1 MATSCKV
8 VLRVELGGWSVS
20 LCVDVEVCAVRLGSR
35 KYAAGGNRAMVSM
48 ALRARRVWLWMRCT
62 LLW

>member
-1 MATSCKV
+1 M
-8 VLRVELGGWSVS
+8 ELGGWSVS
-20 LCVDVEVCAVRLGSR
+20 VCVDVEVCAVRLGSR

-48 ALRARRVWLWMRCT
+48 ALSARRVWLWMRCT

>member
-1 MATSCKV
+1 M
-8 VLRVELGGWSVS
+8 ELGGGSVPV
-20 LCVDVEVCAVRLGSR
+20 CVDVEADAVRLGSK

-48 ALRARRVWLWMRCT
+48 ALRAKRVWLWMRCT

>member
-1 MATSCKV
+1 M
-8 VLRVELGGWSVS
+8 ELGGGSVS
-20 LCVDVEVCAVRLGSR
+20 VCVDVEVGAVRLESR

-48 ALRARRVWLWMRCT
+48 ALRAKRVWLWMRCT